1 MRETM
6 TKKTE
11 KAAAGPA
18 VAPTR
23 PRRRRKPSWP
33 APLKRLSKTT
43 DSVLKQC
50 DARQATVVADYL
62 LETGMEVIAATT
74 QRALI
79 LLVQNGPMERLLTAI
94 ATYAA
99 QTKTPIDDVAMALIR
114 KLGPDA
120 VEEGNLN

>member
-1 MRETM
+1 MREIM
-6 TKKTE
+6 VKKIEETVNV
-11 KAAAGPA
+11 PA
-18 VAPTR
+18 ETSTR
-23 PRRRRKPSWP
+23 PRRRRKPRWP
-33 APLKRLSKTT
+33 APLKRLSKAT
-43 DSVLKQC
+43 DNVLKQC
-50 DARQATVVADYL
+50 DAKQAQAVADYL

-99 QTKTPIDDVAMALIR
+99 HTKTPIDDVAIALIR